1 MNENENDFGTL
12 RQFLKFKGHET
23 PPPGYFNNF
32 SGDVISRIRAGE
44 GGGFSAEAPWLLKLL
59 QVFEFKPAFAGAF
72 ASALFLLL
80 VFGFVYADRPESAPQ
95 PLLQASVQQSN
106 SFAAATPAALAQP
119 AEPTGIT
126 CRIPMLACQERKLEP
141 WPGRMWTGYSD
152 QSSWK
157 LSGLR
162 RNTAP
167 PAHGWTTP
175 GPASR

>member
-119 AEPTGIT
+119 AEPTGIIAAT
-126 CRIPMLACQERKLEP
+126 NPATSLQPVASLFNSQNP
-141 WPGRMWTGYSD
+141 FAQQVSFSVPG
-152 QSSWK
+152 
-157 LSGLR
+157 
-162 RNTAP
+162 N
-167 PAHGWTTP
+167 
-175 GPASR
+175 